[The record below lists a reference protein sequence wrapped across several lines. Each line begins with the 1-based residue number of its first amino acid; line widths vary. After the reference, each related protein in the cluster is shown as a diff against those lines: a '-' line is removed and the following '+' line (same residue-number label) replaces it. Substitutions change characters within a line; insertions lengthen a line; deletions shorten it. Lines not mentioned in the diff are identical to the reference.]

1 MNKST
6 IAEDLAKA
14 IAKAERSVKFCVA
27 GCLPVVDPGIE
38 VEGHGAVKIPLRRTA
53 AKELIAVCQVAPYG
67 KGTRTLVDKKVRN
80 TCELDPKKFHLS
92 AAWNTAIAD
101 AMHPVA
107 EELGLPADQLEARLY
122 KLLVYEKGG
131 FFLAHRDSEKHDR
144 MVASMIVV
152 LPNRFEGG
160 RLVVRHGTAAQK
172 LTFDEAAAGKMPCYA
187 AFYADC
193 EHEVE
198 RVTHGVRL
206 CLAYNL
212 VLKPRRG
219 KPPASANPTAVDLL
233 GDSIASWI
241 AKQPA
246 KPLVFALEHH
256 YTQRGLSLDL
266 LKGADR
272 QLADLVVATAAKTD
286 CLVHLAQV
294 SRHLLQFADDG
305 SFDDSYSHRS
315 FRAPRRHAIEIG
327 ETYEDELS
335 GTEWADIRGK
345 KQPWGRSRWISPPL
359 SLPCRSMNGSR
370 RASSSKAIRA
380 MPATRSIDG
389 ITGRRW
395 SFGIAI
401 IISMSPPVRAR
412 PAASRCS
419 AR

>member
-1 MNKST
+1 M
-6 IAEDLAKA
+6 
-14 IAKAERSVKFCVA
+14 
-27 GCLPVVDPGIE
+27 
-38 VEGHGAVKIPLRRTA
+38 
-53 AKELIAVCQVAPYG
+53 
-67 KGTRTLVDKKVRN
+67 RN

-92 AAWNTAIAD
+92 DAWNTAIAD

-219 KPPASANPTAVDLL
+219 KPPAAANPTA
-233 GDSIASWI
+233 
-241 AKQPA
+241 
-246 KPLVFALEHH
+246 
-256 YTQRGLSLDL
+256 
-266 LKGADR
+266 
-272 QLADLVVATAAKTD
+272 
-286 CLVHLAQV
+286 
-294 SRHLLQFADDG
+294 
-305 SFDDSYSHRS
+305 
-315 FRAPRRHAIEIG
+315 
-327 ETYEDELS
+327 
-335 GTEWADIRGK
+335 
-345 KQPWGRSRWISPPL
+345 GRSAGRFD
-359 SLPCRSMNGSR
+359 RARGSR
-370 RASSSKAIRA
+370 NSRRNRWSLRWNII
-380 MPATRSIDG
+380 TRSVDC
-389 ITGRRW
+389 RW
-395 SFGIAI
+395 T
-401 IISMSPPVRAR
+401 
-412 PAASRCS
+412 C
-419 AR
+419 